1 MTARVNAGVIKMK
14 KLFIILLMISIALII
29 VVVSTGSH
37 QIVVGKLI
45 IIFCSTLATTSV
57 LKIIGTRK

>member
-1 MTARVNAGVIKMK
+1 MK
-14 KLFIILLMISIALII
+14 KLFIILLMISIAVII

-37 QIVVGKLI
+37 QIVIGKLI